1 MYYFGILY
9 NSNLEYIQ
17 KNHKRILPAVKVALN
32 SPFQDMED
40 HWFES
45 QTLLDLSTGDSG
57 RKSTIVPAEIFAS
70 VNGPKKYKKKIYKYS

>member
-17 KNHKRILPAVKVALN
+17 KNHKRILPAVKVVLN
-32 SPFQDMED
+32 SPPQDMED

-45 QTLLDLSTGDSG
+45 QILLDLSTVDSG
-57 RKSTIVPAEIFAS
+57 KKSTIAPAEIFAS
-70 VNGPKKYKKKIYKYS
+70 VNDPLKQ